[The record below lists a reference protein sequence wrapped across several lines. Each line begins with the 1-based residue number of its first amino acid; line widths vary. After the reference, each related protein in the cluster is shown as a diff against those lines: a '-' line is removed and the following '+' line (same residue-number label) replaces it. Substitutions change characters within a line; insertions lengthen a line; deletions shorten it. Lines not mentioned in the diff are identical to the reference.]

1 MKPQHQPLLS
11 KLANLIYQSHK
22 HLLQYSTFLKLL
34 RHMVTL
40 QNDEI
45 NFKEAN
51 LYFKIQAPSLSTADP
66 KPFCI

>member
-51 LYFKIQAPSLSTADP
+51 
-66 KPFCI
+66 